1 MANAAIPSLPPAILL
16 DGTEQIE
23 IVQPPGS
30 GGTTKRA
37 TLSQVAGL
45 GGVFNNTLPPE
56 SIVGNPT
63 FSTAPVTAIISLPN
77 QALLTDASGRLAF
90 GAISL
95 LTGVVTGI
103 LPVSLGG
110 TGDSSVTANGVLLG
124 NGTGALSAVAPVTS
138 GYVLTAN
145 GTGSAPS
152 YQLGGGLANQPGL
165 SVLGVTANATG
176 APAAI
181 IGTPGQVLRVADS
194 GTALAF
200 GQVDLG
206 TSTAV
211 TGFLALTNITAI
223 AALSVLGNGSS
234 AAGNVTT
241 LVGTA
246 NQILQVNPTGT
257 GLAFGLLNLTAA
269 VTGIITV
276 PHGGTGTSALTAHGL
291 LIGNGAG
298 VVTISAVGA
307 AGQALIGQT
316 GADPTWNTV
325 SGDIT
330 LAATGTATIANNAVT
345 FAKFQTMVGLSV
357 HGNSSSAT
365 TNSVAI
371 AGTANQVLVVNPT
384 GVSLGFGQVNLTA
397 GVTGIMPVANG
408 GTGTSTLTAH
418 GVLVGNAAGT
428 VDVTAAGGAGQV
440 LLGQSAAD
448 PTWNTMSGDVTIAAT
463 GAATIANN
471 AVTFAKF
478 QTVTGLSVVANS
490 SSATGNAL
498 ALSGTANQVLII
510 NPAGT
515 ALIFGQLNLSATGAV
530 TGVLPLTTNVTG
542 VLPIA
547 NGGTNA
553 SVAATAIVNLGGLAL
568 ATTGQ
573 AFSGGVV
580 LTTLSLGT
588 AAGATATLVA
598 GNNPTQ
604 TIVINGTAAFVA
616 PSSDCEIDLLVRN
629 AASASTISFSGY
641 NVGANTGDT
650 YTTTSGSKFI
660 FMSRTINGSST
671 YAWKAL
677 Q

>member
-1 MANAAIPSLPPAILL
+1 MANASIPGLPPAILL

-37 TLSQVAGL
+37 TLSQVVGL
-45 GGVFNNTLPPE
+45 GGVFNNTLPPQ
-56 SIVGNPT
+56 SIVGNPA
-63 FSTAPVTAIISLPN
+63 FSTAPVTAIVSLPN

-124 NGTGALSAVAPVTS
+124 NGTGALSSVAPVTS
-138 GYVLTAN
+138 GYVLTSN

-181 IGTPGQVLRVADS
+181 IGTAGQVLRVADS
-194 GTALAF
+194 GTTLAF

-206 TSTAV
+206 TSAAV

-234 AAGNVTT
+234 GAGNVTA

-246 NQILQVNPTGT
+246 NQILQVNPAGT

-276 PHGGTGTSALTAHGL
+276 PHGGTGTSALAAHGL

-330 LAATGTATIANNAVT
+330 LAANGAATIAANAVT
-345 FAKFQTMVGLSV
+345 FAKFQTMVPLSV

-371 AGTANQVLVVNPT
+371 AGTANQVLVVNSAGT
-384 GVSLGFGQVNLTA
+384 GLAFGSLLTA
-397 GVTGIMPVANG
+397 SLTGILAVPGG
-408 GTGTSTLTAH
+408 GTGTSALTAH
-418 GVLVGNAAGT
+418 AVLIGNGAGVVTLSAVPTAGQILVGQT
-428 VDVTAAGGAGQV
+428 TT
-440 LLGQSAAD
+440 SD
-448 PTWNTMSGDVTIAAT
+448 PTWNTMSGDVTMANT

-478 QTVTGLSVVANS
+478 QTMAALSVHANS
-490 SSATGNAL
+490 SSAVTNSL
-498 ALSGTANQVLII
+498 ALSGTANQVLIV

-542 VLPIA
+542 ILPIA

-580 LTTLSLGT
+580 LTTLNLGT
-588 AAGATATLVA
+588 AAGSTATLVA

-604 TIVINGTAAFVA
+604 RIAINGTAAFVA
-616 PSSDCEIDLLVRN
+616 PSSDCEIDLLVTN

-641 NVGANTGDT
+641 SVGANTGDT
-650 YTTTSGSKFI
+650 YTTTSGNKFI